1 MTTRVLVAEDDDL
14 TRASLRVA
22 LEQDG
27 YSVTEARDGGTAK
40 ARLKRGE
47 FDVAVLDVMMGEP
60 TGLDVLEY
68 AVREAPEMAVIMVT
82 GFATVETAVEA
93 MKRGAQDFLTKPIDI
108 EKLSLL
114 IGKCVKSQRLLAEN
128 RRLRDELRERF
139 SVGSMIGKSPRML
152 ELFRELERVARTSAT
167 VLLRG
172 ESGVGKELCANAIH
186 LHSDRHDRPLVK
198 VACAAL
204 GAGVLESELF
214 GHVRGAFTG
223 AVRGRKGRF
232 EQADGGTLFLDEVG
246 DLDAHTQVKL
256 LRVLQE
262 RCFERVGD
270 NEPVPVDVRV
280 IAATNRD
287 LEAAIAH
294 GQFRA
299 DLYYRLNVVP
309 IQVPALREHP
319 SDVALLADAFLQHFA
334 VLHGK
339 PVQRMSKGV
348 AAALSSHSWPGNVRE
363 LRNCVEGMVISARGR
378 TLDVE
383 DLPPHLA
390 RSDALVPKIEIAVG
404 TPLDQIE
411 REVIMRTL
419 AMAGGNKAK
428 AARMLGIGLKTL
440 YRRLEDYGL
449 AVD

>member
-1 MTTRVLVAEDDDL
+1 VLVAEDDDL

-27 YSVTEARDGGTAK
+27 YSVTEARDGGTAM

-68 AVREAPEMAVIMVT
+68 AVREVPEMAVIMVT

-139 SVGSMIGKSPRML
+139 SVSSMIGKSPRML

-223 AVRGRKGRF
+223 AVRSRKGRF

-246 DLDAHTQVKL
+246 DLEAHTQVKL

-270 NEPVPVDVRV
+270 NESVQVDVRV

-287 LEAAIAH
+287 LEAAIAQ
-294 GQFRA
+294 GQFRE

-309 IQVPALREHP
+309 IQVPALRDHP

-334 VLHGK
+334 ALHGR

-390 RSDALVPKIEIAVG
+390 RSDALAPKIEIAVG

-411 REVIMRTL
+411 REVILRTL
-419 AMAGGNKAK
+419 ALAGGNKAK